1 MQYLIDS
8 NSVENGGAINNQ
20 YRIRIP
26 IFDISP
32 IYSIISCGVTSRYQ
46 SDQSENMTDTFASE

>member
-46 SDQSENMTDTFASE
+46 SENMTDTFASE